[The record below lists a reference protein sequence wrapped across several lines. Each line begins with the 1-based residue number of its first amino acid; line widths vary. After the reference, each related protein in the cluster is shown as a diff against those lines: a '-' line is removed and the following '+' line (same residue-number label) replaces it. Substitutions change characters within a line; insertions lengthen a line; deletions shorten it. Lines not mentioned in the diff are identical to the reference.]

1 MGFLLILGL
10 IFSPEDSNHHVVPLH
25 SVVRI
30 KRVWRGVESAW
41 EANSKLGPRPLTLY
55 HPNRDCGIDEHAGE
69 SLTTRSR
76 LKAPAKAMSVDWG
89 ETKAILLEVESL
101 FNRDDDIRDVQDIK
115 KMAHEIEVHCA
126 NNLKDAKEI
135 IKRE

>member
-1 MGFLLILGL
+1 
-10 IFSPEDSNHHVVPLH
+10 
-25 SVVRI
+25 
-30 KRVWRGVESAW
+30 
-41 EANSKLGPRPLTLY
+41 
-55 HPNRDCGIDEHAGE
+55 
-69 SLTTRSR
+69 
-76 LKAPAKAMSVDWG
+76 MSVDWG